1 LKLPGNTV
9 PNLQIELAAH
19 DDSSTITFSAPGVE
33 PLKVRSRLRERDLR
47 NLRLSLRDRLTQ
59 FARSAHKA
67 SQLPEPARWGELD
80 HAMQLLRIAGQ
91 NLGYALIPS
100 GEVQAVQEFCREAC
114 RWQQRPRGMPAVELI
129 VGELGIAPL
138 EFLPLFRRA
147 SAGPVVDARSF
158 EEEARSY
165 LGFSAI
171 VKRTIREWP
180 NQPSILNGYPKLR
193 ASVFRYANLRAVSD
207 VVEALGQSGVAVAAP
222 QPSAPTPTAV
232 LEASVCRSLLNG
244 TEQILY
250 FGCHCNTLSDD
261 GTLHELIL
269 GHDRLSPSPVT
280 LGAFGRYFYSHG
292 PRSAPGPLVFINAC
306 GGAAVVPAAV
316 TSFPGF
322 FLEQNFRGCIGTEAI
337 IPDRTAAE
345 FASQFFRAFL
355 DGTPLGE
362 SLLTARR
369 KLLYRGN
376 PLGILYTAYAASEM
390 LVRRTR
396 H

>member
-1 LKLPGNTV
+1 LTVPGNTV
-9 PNLQIELAAH
+9 PNLQIELAVR
-19 DDSSTITFSAPGVE
+19 DDGSTITLTAPAMQS
-33 PLKVRSRLRERDLR
+33 LKVRSRLRERELR
-47 NLRLSLRDRLTQ
+47 NLRLSLRHTLTE
-59 FARSAHKA
+59 FAISARKA
-67 SQLPEPARWGELD
+67 SQLDEPARWKALD
-80 HAMQLLRIAGQ
+80 HAMQLLRVAGQ

-100 GEVQAVQEFCREAC
+100 GEVQEVQEFCREAC
-114 RWQQRPRGMPAVELI
+114 RWKQQPRGMPTVELL

-138 EFLPLFRRA
+138 EFLPVFRRA
-147 SAGPVVDARSF
+147 SAGPIKDARSF

-165 LGFSAI
+165 LGFCAI

-193 ASVFRYANLRAVSD
+193 ASVFRYPDLRAVTD
-207 VVEALGQSGVAVAAP
+207 VVQALEKSGVAVGDP
-222 QPSAPTPTAV
+222 FPSASMSAAL
-232 LEASVCRSLLNG
+232 LEDSVCRSLLKG

-250 FGCHCNTLSDD
+250 FGCHCNTLNDD

-269 GHDRLSPSPVT
+269 GHDRSSPRPVT
-280 LGAFGRYFYSHG
+280 LGAFGRYFFSYG

-306 GGAAVVPAAV
+306 GGAAVIPSAV

-337 IPDRTAAE
+337 IPDLTAGE
-345 FASQFFRAFL
+345 FASQFFRSFL

-362 SLLTARR
+362 SMLTARR

-390 LVRRTR
+390 LVRRTKR
-396 H
+396 